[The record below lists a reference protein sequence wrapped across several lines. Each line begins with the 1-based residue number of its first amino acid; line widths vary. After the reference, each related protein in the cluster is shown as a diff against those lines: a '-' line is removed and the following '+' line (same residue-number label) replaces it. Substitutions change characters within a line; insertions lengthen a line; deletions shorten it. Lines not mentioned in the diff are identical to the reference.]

1 MFSHV
6 SNNVL
11 KRKQITS
18 SLGKYTVRFQKM
30 RKNLP
35 QTHYFSKYD
44 ALVVGLNGLFSY
56 IYAAE
61 WNSTKQLLVCLRHKF
76 TLHTEQAMCDLMM
89 LPLRLQC
96 LQVCLSTYMGKWN
109 LLLSSLMLSSGRV
122 TLCPL
127 TATGIAKPA
136 AELEFLRTL
145 PRVGLV
151 HLVKLE
157 TSSLNFL
164 RDMGTV
170 FSASESLL

>member
-1 MFSHV
+1 M
-6 SNNVL
+6 
-11 KRKQITS
+11 
-18 SLGKYTVRFQKM
+18 
-30 RKNLP
+30 
-35 QTHYFSKYD
+35 
-44 ALVVGLNGLFSY
+44 
-56 IYAAE
+56 
-61 WNSTKQLLVCLRHKF
+61 
-76 TLHTEQAMCDLMM
+76 
-89 LPLRLQC
+89 
-96 LQVCLSTYMGKWN
+96 
-109 LLLSSLMLSSGRV
+109 LLSSLMLSSGRV